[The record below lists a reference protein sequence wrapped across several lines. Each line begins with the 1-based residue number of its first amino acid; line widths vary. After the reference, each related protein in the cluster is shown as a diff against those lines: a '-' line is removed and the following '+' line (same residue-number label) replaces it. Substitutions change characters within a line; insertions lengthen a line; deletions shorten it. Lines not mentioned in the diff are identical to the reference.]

1 MAGHGSKRSEISA
14 IPPRKINVEKFVQ
27 SRASELEALHSIVSD
42 RLSNDFRSRRNKRR
56 RTTAYDNQ
64 VAKKRYKKRRKLGVV
79 VDKSNAVASEQNHE
93 RVPPRR
99 VRRRLDLRKN
109 SERGF
114 STSGEGMKRL
124 RTHVWHAKRFTM
136 TKLWGFH
143 LPLGLHGRGRG
154 SRALLKWYKHG
165 ALVHDASYYTAVQ
178 LEGPEDSLTSIL
190 RMVLE
195 PPSSAQSEEITNA
208 ILSGFIYG
216 TAMLHHVGA
225 PVSQLIAPVTYMWRP
240 YHLWNG
246 ENGGS
251 DRNSYGCNELQSSEL
266 CSSHRQLWVWIHA
279 SAFSEGYDA
288 LKFACQKHM
297 NESGIL
303 INCFSLEG
311 QLAKLEVIGSKAF
324 QLLQKILH
332 PVYCDSK
339 NSWQPKECVVEEAD
353 HSSEL
358 KNSSILENEENIS
371 SCSIFYLTVRDPRAM
386 PETKMADVPVAA
398 ASTINYLPENEPGK
412 DVTIQGNPE
421 KNKELILLP
430 CSKPER
436 DSSLSDKRDLWDA
449 SCRVSLP
456 VEENV
461 LCLEK
466 HHLRMDFVCLD
477 NAKSGMLSTST
488 KVQGSRSSP
497 IVLLK
502 LNNGMDSFMGWSII
516 IPLCW
521 VKVFW
526 MAFISKGAHA
536 IGLREKRWIACE
548 VGLPFFPSDFPD
560 CNAYLSSMA
569 SESAALNQKAE
580 QVCPAVR
587 PLKVPVPP
595 PWNSVRVAVTKGCIA
610 VQVASSS
617 CAKDIIGCNSSSNSR
632 CDNSDITSLRVDGN
646 SFDGIIART
655 SSSLDDFLNEI
666 HDDCSL
672 LFPQAPNRKMR
683 FLEFINDESKLVQ
696 LQNGITQMNCD
707 RKLCFVRVLLHAY
720 KKGVFEEGAIVCA
733 PCLSDVSLLTSRSE
747 NNETGLQ
754 IPVSLVRSYF
764 KEQSS
769 GKWEL
774 QIPEDS
780 AARESHRWPIGF
792 VTTGFVR
799 GSKKPVAEAFCEA
812 VLLARLREEQ
822 WNEIPVKQ
830 RRKEI
835 YVLVRNLR
843 SSAYR
848 LAMATIVLE
857 QQEDD
862 MEFV

>member
-1 MAGHGSKRSEISA
+1 MMQ
-14 IPPRKINVEKFVQ
+14 RK
-27 SRASELEALHSIVSD
+27 
-42 RLSNDFRSRRNKRR
+42 
-56 RTTAYDNQ
+56 
-64 VAKKRYKKRRKLGVV
+64 
-79 VDKSNAVASEQNHE
+79 
-93 RVPPRR
+93 
-99 VRRRLDLRKN
+99 
-109 SERGF
+109 
-114 STSGEGMKRL
+114 
-124 RTHVWHAKRFTM
+124 
-136 TKLWGFH
+136 
-143 LPLGLHGRGRG
+143 G

-371 SCSIFYLTVRDPRAM
+371 SCSIFYLT
-386 PETKMADVPVAA
+386 
-398 ASTINYLPENEPGK
+398 
-412 DVTIQGNPE
+412 GNPE

-477 NAKSGMLSTST
+477 NAKSGMLTTST

-560 CNAYLSSMA
+560 CNAYLSSMT

-632 CDNSDITSLRVDGN
+632 CDNSDITSLRVD
-646 SFDGIIART
+646 
-655 SSSLDDFLNEI
+655 
-666 HDDCSL
+666 
-672 LFPQAPNRKMR
+672 
-683 FLEFINDESKLVQ
+683 EFFSMHI
-696 LQNGITQMNCD
+696 
-707 RKLCFVRVLLHAY
+707 
-720 KKGVFEEGAIVCA
+720 KKRFEEGAIVCA

-799 GSKKPVAEAFCEA
+799 GGGCLCIQKFEIIVYGKDQASSSVATEQEEEGNESNKSCYYSSMRLDCSLDYLFLVFFIQTLVPQVEHAFVDPKKSDLPGYAGHFKGMHFRHVIKHYMIQAGNVDSLGAVEDWTLKGKRYSQLDTSLKHEAFMLGTSKAKDDDKGFEA
-812 VLLARLREEQ
+812 LSFSLQLHPSQ
-822 WNEIPVKQ
+822 I
-830 RRKEI
+830 
-835 YVLVRNLR
+835 
-843 SSAYR
+843 
-848 LAMATIVLE
+848 
-857 QQEDD
+857 
-862 MEFV
+862 